1 MQLDAQVGVLA
12 LISSVSRPK
21 LPKAEPFDG
30 TQSKLRGFLTQMN
43 MHLNANKTKLPSQA
57 DKVIF
62 IATHL

>member
-1 MQLDAQVGVLA
+1 
-12 LISSVSRPK
+12 
-21 LPKAEPFDG
+21 
-30 TQSKLRGFLTQMN
+30 MN